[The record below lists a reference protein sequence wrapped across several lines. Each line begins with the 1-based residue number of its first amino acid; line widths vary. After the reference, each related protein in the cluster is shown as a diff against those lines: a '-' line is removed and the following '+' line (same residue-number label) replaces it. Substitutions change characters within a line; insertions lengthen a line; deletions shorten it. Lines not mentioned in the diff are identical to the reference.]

1 MSGRQHEGNG
11 QREKEER
18 AKKSTYKN
26 EVGSEQGEKR
36 GRAIET
42 RIIQNKLHPTGQQ
55 DRCWLQDRTHQYIN
69 ERKMPCWSIA
79 TMGATKTAM
88 SKSISFPLF
97 HISMSCL
104 AQQCS
109 RALHI
114 ESSQASKLRGV
125 GFCFLSSS
133 DFFVAS
139 RSIEWSAFQCR
150 CTSPVLDWPPEVPIE
165 NLWFSTLFEQQL
177 VQFYNQIQFR
187 GFF

>member
-125 GFCFLSSS
+125 GFCFFIIIRFLCRQQKHWMICFSMQMYFPGARLASWGS
-133 DFFVAS
+133 DREFMVFNFVWATTRAILQS
-139 RSIEWSAFQCR
+139 DS
-150 CTSPVLDWPPEVPIE
+150 V
-165 NLWFSTLFEQQL
+165 
-177 VQFYNQIQFR
+177 
-187 GFF
+187 

>member
-26 EVGSEQGEKR
+26 EVGSEHGEKR

-69 ERKMPCWSIA
+69 ERKMLLINSNNGRHMFPLKRECLNQSL
-79 TMGATKTAM
+79 
-88 SKSISFPLF
+88 FPLF

-139 RSIEWSAFQCR
+139 RSIE
-150 CTSPVLDWPPEVPIE
+150 
-165 NLWFSTLFEQQL
+165 
-177 VQFYNQIQFR
+177 
-187 GFF
+187 